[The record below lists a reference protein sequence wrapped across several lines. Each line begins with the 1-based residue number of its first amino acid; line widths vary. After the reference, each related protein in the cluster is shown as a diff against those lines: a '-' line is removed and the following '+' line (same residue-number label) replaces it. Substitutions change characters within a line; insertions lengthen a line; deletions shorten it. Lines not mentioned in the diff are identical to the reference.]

1 MKFLFFTVLPTILL
15 LWGCGDKKNGIDEN
29 TIDTSTMY
37 FKMKIDDQWHTY
49 KDNIGGIITSSY
61 PTILAIGGDNKASG
75 ETILLN
81 FYVTTIRYNS
91 DSAAITP
98 YNKYDL
104 FVFEYAKDN
113 KKLIQLPS
121 ALREAVGRFNLT
133 EFKLLDT
140 AGKFTGFFKAN
151 ASYVD
156 GNGKTVR
163 ITEGQFN
170 IPRNYAN

>member
-1 MKFLFFTVLPTILL
+1 MKFLFLIILSTFILL
-15 LWGCGDKKNGIDEN
+15 PGCGDKKNSIDEN

-37 FKMKIDDQWHTY
+37 FKMKIDNQWYTY
-49 KDNIGGIITSSY
+49 KDNIGGIITSTY
-61 PTILAIGGDNKASG
+61 PTILAIGGDNKANG
-75 ETILLN
+75 ESVLLN
-81 FYVTTIRYNS
+81 FYVTTIRYNT
-91 DSAAITP
+91 DSAAVTP

-104 FVFEYAKDN
+104 FVFEYVKDN
-113 KKLIQLPS
+113 KNLIRLPDAIRQPIGS
-121 ALREAVGRFNLT
+121 FNLT

-140 AGKFTGFFKAN
+140 AGKFTGFFRAD

-156 GNGKTVR
+156 SNGKTVR